1 MKDSNFLKLQ
11 HFVEACIRYRLFV
24 VSAYMVVTAIML
36 VAASRVEIMTVFED
50 LLPQDH
56 PYVQVHQKIKNTF
69 GGSNLVSIM
78 LEVEQGDIFNRDFLS
93 KLQKVT
99 KDLQQVD
106 GVNPFQITSLASK
119 KLKEVRGSTNA
130 IDVRSLMWPDVPTDD
145 QGLAELKESV
155 LSNALVHGAYV
166 SKDLK
171 AALITVDFYDDELDY
186 SRIFSQIS
194 GIADTVQD
202 GDVRVRIVGE
212 PILYGWVNHYLP
224 ETLQIFLLTICSLI
238 ALLFVIARTWRG
250 TLLPLLAGTT
260 SAIWALGSAQLL
272 GFNLDPLVIVIAFL
286 ITARAISHSVQLVT
300 RFDDELARGAESTT
314 AAAQASMLQL
324 FKPGVL
330 GVMTDAGCIMV
341 VMLTPIPLLEKVAVI
356 GTIWV
361 LTIILTACVLTP
373 VLLSWIKKPDGY
385 VHGLDLSPI
394 IQRVLSLCIHIAT
407 SRWRF
412 AMLSMAVLTF
422 VVSGLY
428 ATKIQVGDAE
438 PGSPILWP
446 DSTYNQDSAAINS
459 QFQGADQMLVVFSG
473 NEPDAVKEPS
483 VLKNMGELQKFMAAQ
498 PEVGG
503 SLSVSDVIPSVRS
516 VLWEGNPRHLEL
528 GADRREN
535 GELLYMY
542 TSGSDPGDMARF
554 ADPQYQ
560 DAALTF
566 YFRDHKGETIRTAI
580 ARVKEYVE
588 QNPIAEGEYQ
598 LAGGLIGTLAA
609 VNEVILVGQVES
621 IALALL
627 VLVVFCA
634 IAYRSTV
641 AGLFFMV
648 PVVLANTVTFSY
660 MAWQGIGMNISTL
673 PVAAL
678 GIGLGVDYA
687 IYIVDGIREQ
697 LHKDSDLKKAIV
709 NSLRTAGKGVLITAL
724 TLTASV
730 VLWWASSL
738 RFQADMGILM
748 GIWLFVSAVS
758 ALLIVPSMVY
768 VLRPDFI
775 TAGSVRPADVASE
788 TQPKPQKPFASPATQ
803 TMEEVM

>member
-36 VAASRVEIMTVFED
+36 VAASRVEITTVFED

-56 PYVQVHQKIKNTF
+56 PYVQVHEKIKNTF

-78 LEVEQGDIFNRDFLS
+78 LEVEQGDIFNRDFLR
-93 KLQKVT
+93 KLQKAT

-130 IDVRSLMWPDVPTDD
+130 IDVRSLMWPDVPEDD

-155 LSNALVHGAYV
+155 LANALVHGAYV
-166 SKDLK
+166 SQDLK

-186 SRIFSQIS
+186 SRIFSQIRA
-194 GIADTVQD
+194 IADTVED
-202 GDVRVRIVGE
+202 EDVRVRVVGE

-250 TLLPLLAGTT
+250 TLLPLLAGVT

-373 VLLSWIKKPDGY
+373 VLLSWIKKPEGY
-385 VHGLDLSPI
+385 VHGLDLSAV

-483 VLKNMGELQKFMAAQ
+483 VLRNMGELQKFMAAQ

-503 SLSVSDVIPSVRS
+503 SLSISDVIPSVRS

-627 VLVVFCA
+627 VLVIFCA

-775 TAGSVRPADVASE
+775 TAGSVRPADIESE

-803 TMEEVM
+803 IMEEVM

>member
-78 LEVEQGDIFNRDFLS
+78 LEVEQGDIFNRNFLS

-155 LSNALVHGAYV
+155 LSNSLVHGAYV
-166 SKDLK
+166 SQDLK

-202 GDVRVRIVGE
+202 DDVRVRIVGE

-324 FKPGVL
+324 FKPGFL

-385 VHGLDLSPI
+385 VHGLDLSAA

-446 DSTYNQDSAAINS
+446 NSTYNQDSAAINS

-473 NEPDAVKEPS
+473 NEPDAVKEPF
-483 VLKNMGELQKFMAAQ
+483 VLRNMGELQKFMAAQ

-627 VLVVFCA
+627 VLVIFCA

-803 TMEEVM
+803 TMEKVM